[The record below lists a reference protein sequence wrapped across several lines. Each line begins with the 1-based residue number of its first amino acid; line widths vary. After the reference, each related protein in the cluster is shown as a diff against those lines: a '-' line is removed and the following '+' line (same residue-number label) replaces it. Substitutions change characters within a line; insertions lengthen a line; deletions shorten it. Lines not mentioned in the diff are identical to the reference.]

1 MLDNSKSIRQEEGIS
16 IWKDNGFRG
25 TLQYVMRFGKTRI
38 AELVI
43 KRTRAN
49 NVNSDKRIVILTPT
63 DIASKNV
70 AYICK
75 GYDCESY
82 TITSLNNAIIGGLD
96 TKGYLLVIDEI
107 HRFLSDKTLE
117 LIKKLDF
124 QYKLGLTGST
134 LSVTDKTK
142 LRGIG
147 FPVIDII
154 TEEEAIANNWIA
166 DYDEYNVPIEI
177 SEKDKVRYKSLNDNI
192 RLISEDFRG
201 IYKLVNAKFNKTVV
215 TSDYEVMQACRSGL
229 QLYEDKIRVIKGMFL
244 KPDYVRLIVANVMGW
259 EKDKVCTNEYE
270 AKLQKFWHPDN
281 IQELSKSYLK
291 SVAAR
296 NNYLKH
302 NVAKVNAVL
311 SILRL
316 TKESTI
322 VYNDSIEMID
332 QLYDNLGS
340 KFAVKYH
347 SQVESMYMHYDNGEV
362 ITYLSGDK
370 AGQPKLFGKT
380 TIKRLAIER
389 MKSNDALYLITGR
402 SLNESLDIP
411 NIKYIICTAGD
422 TNPQTYEQRVARGKT
437 INSNDATKRAT
448 IINLYIDDFYLGF
461 ELVNSRDKEKLIIR
475 QANVK
480 NTIWLENIDELFVLL
495 KK

>member
-38 AELVI
+38 AELVV

-49 NVNSDKRIVILTPT
+49 IINSGKRIVILTPT

-70 AYICK
+70 SYICK
-75 GYDCESY
+75 NYDCESY
-82 TITSLNNAIIGGLD
+82 TITALNNAINSGLD
-96 TKGYLLVIDEI
+96 TKGYLLIIDEI

-124 QYKLGLTGST
+124 EYKLGLTGST

-142 LRGIG
+142 LRSIG

-177 SEKDKVRYKSLNDNI
+177 NDRDKLRYKSLNDNI
-192 RLISEDFRG
+192 RLISEDFKG
-201 IYKLVNAKFNKTVV
+201 IWKLVNKKFEKTVV

-229 QLYEDKIRVIKGMFL
+229 QLYEDKIKTKKGLFL
-244 KPDYVRLIVANVMGW
+244 KADYVRLIVANVMGW
-259 EKDKVCTNEYE
+259 EKDKVCNNEYE
-270 AKLQKFWHPDN
+270 SKLQKFWNPDN

-291 SVAAR
+291 SVTAR

-302 NVAKVNAVL
+302 NVAKVNTVL
-311 SILRL
+311 NILRF
-316 TKESTI
+316 TQQPTI

-332 QLYDNLGS
+332 QLYDNLNP
-340 KFAVKYH
+340 KVAVKYH
-347 SQVESMYMHYDNGEV
+347 SQIESTYMHYDNGEV
-362 ITYLSGDK
+362 ITYLSGEK

-380 TIKRLAIER
+380 TIKKVAIER
-389 MKSNDALYLITGR
+389 MKSEQALYLITGR

-437 INSNDATKRAT
+437 INSNDSTKRAT

-461 ELVNSRDKEKLIIR
+461 ELVNSRDKEKLILR

-480 NTIWLENIDELFVLL
+480 NTIWLENIDELFDIL